1 MINELGLIDAFDFKF
16 LIPDND
22 KTLRVIKEDEI
33 LINIFSST
41 SLFDKLLRDNTE
53 VHFRKYLYL
62 DIEKEE

>member
-1 MINELGLIDAFDFKF
+1 MIKELGLIDAFDFKF

-22 KTLRVIKEDEI
+22 KAKTLRVIKEDEI

-62 DIEKEE
+62 DIE